1 MIWAGF
7 LFGILGSFHCVG
19 MCGPIALAL
28 PVGRGAG
35 LPFIVG
41 RLLYNLGRILTYTT
55 LGALA
60 GGIGKSLQLALFQ
73 QTVSIVSGVLILLVL
88 VIPVALIGKF
98 RNLTGFGKLLALLN
112 KTIVRYFG
120 KNTTWA
126 LGVVGI
132 LNGLLPCGFVYF
144 ALAGAMSMSSIP
156 DAMLY
161 MFLFGLG
168 TFPLMLI
175 LSLSGRLV
183 KPRFRHFFNRSVPY
197 VAGFLGILFILRG
210 LNLGIPY
217 VSPVMAKTK
226 TGGTQVHACFHP
238 KIANAK

>member
-35 LPFIVG
+35 LPYVVG
-41 RLLYNLGRILTYTT
+41 RLLYNLGRIVTYTF

-60 GGIGKSLQLALFQ
+60 GAVGKSLQIAVFQ
-73 QTVSIVSGVLILLVL
+73 QTLSIFSGVLILVFL
-88 VIPVALIGKF
+88 VIPVALVGKF
-98 RNLTGFGKLLALLN
+98 RNFTGFGKLLNLLK
-112 KTIVRYFG
+112 KTMGRYFG
-120 KNTTWA
+120 KDATWA

-156 DAMLY
+156 AAMLY

-168 TFPLMLI
+168 TFPLLFI
-175 LSLSGRLV
+175 LSLTGKLIQ
-183 KPRFRHFFNRSVPY
+183 PRIRHLFNRSVPY
-197 VAGFLGILFILRG
+197 VAGVLAILFILRG

-217 VSPVMAKTK
+217 VSPVMAQTK
-226 TGGTQVHACFHP
+226 TEGMSGHASCHP
-238 KIANAK
+238 TLANTK